1 MLLNIGVS
9 TPVSWF
15 LMSML
20 LPYRTEQAHGTTKLF
35 PGNGRRER
43 KRQDA
48 YAARRQNGSSQLV
61 GPRKH
66 AKYGRKPRSSSQR
79 MRTLATTKN
88 CTCCSTERGF
98 LADAPSRLPEHPPGV
113 LPELCQRHAHVAL
126 RLHPCYGPQDVVHV
140 PGESLEEN
148 ARAFVEGDDESRLR
162 DQLGSRLGLG
172 FVGVV
177 VDRPAEWAGG
187 GADVILGWRP
197 LLKKPSCIGLVSGV
211 GGGCLLAQ
219 CVR

>member
-1 MLLNIGVS
+1 MDAGSGKDKTLTPHGGRTAHPNWSALENMRSTEENRALRLKGCEPWPQNIKLYMLYVS
-9 TPVSWF
+9 
-15 LMSML
+15 
-20 LPYRTEQAHGTTKLF
+20 
-35 PGNGRRER
+35 
-43 KRQDA
+43 
-48 YAARRQNGSSQLV
+48 
-61 GPRKH
+61 
-66 AKYGRKPRSSSQR
+66 
-79 MRTLATTKN
+79 
-88 CTCCSTERGF
+88 ERGF

-187 GADVILGWRP
+187 GRTLFWDGAR
-197 LLKKPSCIGLVSGV
+197 C
-211 GGGCLLAQ
+211 
-219 CVR
+219 